1 MVRLSP
7 RLCRAARSMLGWQQ
21 EDLAAAA
28 GVSKSTIGAF
38 ETRQEDARL
47 MGQNNRALTEAFEH
61 AGLCFIPENGGGAGV
76 RWRSR
81 ADRATIDHPKPAG
94 PATEAVDTM
103 DQAIEKDRSGK
114 RRRDDG

>member
-21 EDLAAAA
+21 EDLASAAS
-28 GVSKSTIGAF
+28 VSKSTIGAF

-47 MGQNNRALTEAFEH
+47 MGQNNRALIEAFEK

-76 RWRSR
+76 RWRHRVGGGSKEQ
-81 ADRATIDHPKPAG
+81 PKPEG
-94 PATEAVDTM
+94 PATDAVDAM
-103 DQAIEKDRSGK
+103 DEAIEKHRKG
-114 RRRDDG
+114 